1 VAALRCCSG
10 FSMRETCAAERDKGV
25 CERRGSRRSGP
36 VGTTC
41 RLLPACLEAII
52 DGRRGEKGGYGM
64 GCL

>member
-1 VAALRCCSG
+1 MAALRCSG
-10 FSMRETCAAERDKGV
+10 FSMRESCAAERDKGVV

-36 VGTTC
+36 VGATC

-52 DGRRGEKGGYGM
+52 DGRRGEKGGDGM